1 MPLNPKCLR
10 RPAAGPGLTTGRTC
24 GSLRAAVGAPPR
36 VPAGALAG
44 WLHLNHGGAMR
55 KLVIWSVAV
64 LAVVASA
71 AVASAA
77 GAGKESKF
85 SIYLS
90 HGSGDY
96 EQGKVGPTDD
106 YLPGIGTISELG
118 GGAEYGMAMA
128 DDYQL
133 AI

>member
-1 MPLNPKCLR
+1 
-10 RPAAGPGLTTGRTC
+10 
-24 GSLRAAVGAPPR
+24 
-36 VPAGALAG
+36 
-44 WLHLNHGGAMR
+44 MR

-77 GAGKESKF
+77 GGAGKESKF

-106 YLPGIGTISELG
+106 YLPSIGTITEIG

-128 DDYQL
+128 DDYQM
-133 AI
+133 AISFDFRAGNIKEEPTS